1 MRARLTGFAVAL
13 FASVVG
19 AGIAG
24 AQSSYPCTQ
33 TNDNLPNPYRL
44 VANWASPPRP
54 WMPVNAVAVDP
65 NNNLWVA
72 DRCETDD
79 CVPVIQLSPDG
90 KTLRNFGAGLFVE
103 PHQVAIDKDGNVW
116 VADAGAKGMKGFQ
129 VTKFS
134 PDGRVLLKL
143 GKPGQG
149 AARAALISSIRRQ
162 ASRSPPI
169 TISTSAKVM
178 ARPSPTTRASWCSP
192 GTENS

>member
-13 FASVVG
+13 FASIAA

-24 AQSSYPCTQ
+24 AQLSYPCTQ

-54 WMPVNAVAVDP
+54 WMPVNAGAVDP
-65 NNNLWVA
+65 KNNLWVA

-90 KTLRNFGAGLFVE
+90 KTLKNFGAGLFVE

-116 VADAGAKGMKGFQ
+116 VADAGAKGAKGFQ

-149 AARAALISSIRRQ
+149 DCETGLDMLG
-162 ASRSPPI
+162 SR
-169 TISTSAKVM
+169 KGC
-178 ARPSPTTRASWCSP
+178 W
-192 GTENS
+192 